1 MALISRKLTY
11 FFLVSGLIAVLLS
24 SYPIVFFGKSYVSPG
39 YGPQLLYDD
48 WPLIPGYKSPDRE
61 SLSSDHGAMPWA
73 FLPYSRV
80 QHEAVFEHGEFPLWN
95 RYNSAGL
102 PLFGQG
108 QSMILDPLHW
118 IVVAGEGNG
127 WAWDVKFLLS
137 KLLFLTGIGACVFSI
152 TRSRAITFALMV
164 SVAFIG
170 FYYYRFNHPVYF
182 NLTYVPWLFF
192 SYLALIRGLQGGD
205 VIGSRRWQL
214 WPMFG
219 IFAMSLLLLFSGTPK
234 GTSILFGALHFA
246 GLIGVIGTS
255 KGIREKAINFGVL
268 LVLWTAIA
276 LASAPHWLIFLDTL
290 SKVST
295 VYDNPHCG
303 FNSRLWWFIDSLFL
317 GPKLLPW
324 GGPTMNTFLSVCALM
339 VLVVFPRLV
348 RKPIFWMALLPLVG
362 LLAFAYGVI
371 PNHICQKI
379 PLIGSIH
386 KTFYVCFIAA
396 IVFAVVLAGFGL
408 REFFADLKAGVGRF
422 KWTVFVL
429 ILFALFVHWA
439 YPDYDSYDA
448 ALSAAGM
455 LAAFGIGGTVLLF
468 LLGIWLYR
476 PGRGFSVPS
485 TVVLGCLFV
494 LPHSYHG
501 LHFSTGW
508 KDLDALII
516 NPTPR
521 ADYLEPS
528 PAIESLGH
536 LLSDDNFPSGEY
548 GSEVSPTLSDKSKL
562 VTIILERAK
571 RTGGNQ
577 EEIKKYEEVLKKSIM
592 SSSDSLEIQH
602 HAVNFLRG
610 VKARPWPEGPE
621 RLLGDG
627 RGPMSGFY
635 SFLKLESLNGPDAL
649 MHARYMEFLDLMG
662 WRLPRCEHWLRT
674 MKGDETFRFEALL
687 DVLNVGYLLSTR
699 RDIGTPHLTS
709 DFIRYADT
717 KEVPTENEGDGQS
730 WSLSLQKGPS
740 RGVDRVSC
748 APQSKGLKPDG
759 KEDNVFVMDFNVPDV
774 ESEAENVI
782 VAINLDRQSPPGLW
796 DTEASGY
803 LSSASFKR
811 GTPLLNSS
819 DGVVQI
825 PVSGPSQRLW
835 IYTCADGFDQP
846 DSQYRIRAAVKKA
859 KVPPLVMSSDMK
871 VWEREHPWPR
881 AFFVDEIATYIDRD
895 HDLAKFIRQA
905 DGLPLAAVEA
915 EKTLWPNPERT
926 VVAATD
932 YRLTSNSTSFR
943 IEAPS
948 SGMVV
953 LTETHIP
960 GDVHVTINGGSG
972 QVMTVNHAFRGIEIK
987 EPGLYDIKFFYRP
1000 QYWSTAWI
1008 MFGLGLGLVILISL
1022 LCIRYQRRSA
1032 E

>member
-1 MALISRKLTY
+1 MTPASRKLT
-11 FFLVSGLIAVLLS
+11 FFLLISGLIAVLLS

-48 WPLIPGYKSPDRE
+48 WPLIPGYKSSDRE
-61 SLSSDHGAMPWA
+61 SLGADPGAMSWA

-137 KLLFLTGIGACVFSI
+137 KLLFLTGIGACVFLI
-152 TRSRAITFALMV
+152 TRSRAISLALMV

-170 FYYYRFNHPVYF
+170 FFYYRFNHPVYF

-192 SYLALIRGLQGGD
+192 SYLELARGLQGDNGID
-205 VIGSRRWQL
+205 TGRWRL
-214 WPMFG
+214 WPIFG
-219 IFAMSLLLLFSGTPK
+219 VFATSLLLLFSGTPK

-246 GLIGVIGTS
+246 GLIGVIGVS
-255 KGIREKAINFGVL
+255 RGVREKAVNFGVL

-317 GPKLLPW
+317 GPELLPW
-324 GGPTMNTFLSVCALM
+324 GGPTTNIFLSVSALM
-339 VLVVFPRLV
+339 SLVVLPRLV
-348 RKPIFWMALLPLVG
+348 RKPVFWMALLPLVG

-379 PLIGSIH
+379 PLIGTIH
-386 KTFYVCFIAA
+386 HIYDVCFTAA
-396 IVFAVVLAGFGL
+396 IVFVVLLAGFGL
-408 REFFADLKAGVGRF
+408 QEFFADLKAGVGRI

-429 ILFALFVHWA
+429 FLFVLFIYWT
-439 YPDYDSYDA
+439 YPYWERITTNA
-448 ALSAAGM
+448 VGM
-455 LAAFGIGGTVLLF
+455 LVIFGIGGTTLLF

-476 PGRGFSVPS
+476 PGTGFSVPS
-485 TVVLGCLFV
+485 TVALGCLFV
-494 LPHSYHG
+494 LPHIYHG
-501 LHFSTGW
+501 LHLSTGW

-528 PAIESLGH
+528 PAIESLGY
-536 LLSDDNFPSGEY
+536 LLPADNFHSGDYE
-548 GSEVSPTLSDKSKL
+548 GQASPTLNDKTKI
-562 VTIILERAK
+562 VEIILARAK
-571 RTGGNQ
+571 RTGGDDG
-577 EEIKKYEEVLKKSIM
+577 EIEKYEEVLKESIRN
-592 SSSDSLEIQH
+592 STDSLEMH
-602 HAVNFLRG
+602 RHAVNFLHR

-621 RLLGDG
+621 RFLGDG

-649 MHARYMEFLDLMG
+649 MHARYMELLDLMG
-662 WRLPRCEHWLRT
+662 WTLPRCEHWLRT
-674 MKGDETFRFEALL
+674 MRGGELFRFEALL
-687 DVLNVGYLLSTR
+687 DALNVGHLLSFR
-699 RDIGTPHLTS
+699 RDIGTRHLAS
-709 DFIRYADT
+709 DFIRYSDT
-717 KEVPTENEGDGQS
+717 KEVPTENQGDGQS
-730 WSLSLQKGPS
+730 WSLSLQKVSSLGI
-740 RGVDRVSC
+740 DRVSC
-748 APQSKGLKPDG
+748 ASQSKGLRPDG
-759 KEDNVFVMDFNVPDV
+759 KADNVFVLDFHVPGV
-774 ESEAENVI
+774 ESDTENII

-796 DTEASGY
+796 DTASSGY
-803 LSSASFKR
+803 LSGVSLARES
-811 GTPLLNSS
+811 PLLNGS

-825 PVSGPSQRLW
+825 PVSGSSQRLW
-835 IYTCADGFDQP
+835 IYTCADGFDKP

-881 AFFVDEIATYIDRD
+881 AFFVDEIASYVDRD

-905 DGLPLAAVEA
+905 DGLPLAAMEA

-932 YRLTSNSTSFR
+932 YQLTSNSTSFR
-943 IEAPS
+943 VEAPV
-948 SGMVV
+948 SGVVV

-960 GDVHVTINGGSG
+960 GDVHVTINGRRGE
-972 QVMTVNHAFRGIEIK
+972 VMTVNHAFRGIEIK
-987 EPGLYDIKFFYRP
+987 EPGSYDIKFFYRP
-1000 QYWSTAWI
+1000 RLWYTSWI
-1008 MFGLGLGLVILISL
+1008 MFGLGLTLLISIASSFRIL
-1022 LCIRYQRRSA
+1022 YKHRIPV
-1032 E
+1032 

>member
-1 MALISRKLTY
+1 
-11 FFLVSGLIAVLLS
+11 
-24 SYPIVFFGKSYVSPG
+24 
-39 YGPQLLYDD
+39 
-48 WPLIPGYKSPDRE
+48 
-61 SLSSDHGAMPWA
+61 
-73 FLPYSRV
+73 
-80 QHEAVFEHGEFPLWN
+80 
-95 RYNSAGL
+95 
-102 PLFGQG
+102 
-108 QSMILDPLHW
+108 
-118 IVVAGEGNG
+118 
-127 WAWDVKFLLS
+127 
-137 KLLFLTGIGACVFSI
+137 
-152 TRSRAITFALMV
+152 
-164 SVAFIG
+164 
-170 FYYYRFNHPVYF
+170 
-182 NLTYVPWLFF
+182 
-192 SYLALIRGLQGGD
+192 
-205 VIGSRRWQL
+205 
-214 WPMFG
+214 MFG

-295 VYDNPHCG
+295 IYDNPHCG

-317 GPKLLPW
+317 GPELLPW
-324 GGPTMNTFLSVCALM
+324 GGPTTNTFLSVCALM
-339 VLVVFPRLV
+339 VLVVLPRLV
-348 RKPIFWMALLPLVG
+348 RKPVFWMTFLPLVG
-362 LLAFAYGVI
+362 LLAFAYGVV

-422 KWTVFVL
+422 KWTLFVL
-429 ILFALFVHWA
+429 ILFVLFVHWA

-662 WRLPRCEHWLRT
+662 WTLPRCEHWLRT

-699 RDIGTPHLTS
+699 RDIGTRHLAS

-717 KEVPTENEGDGQS
+717 KEVSTENEGDGQS
-730 WSLSLQKGPS
+730 WSLSLQKVS
-740 RGVDRVSC
+740 SLGVDRVSC

-759 KEDNVFVMDFNVPDV
+759 KEDNVFVMDFHVPDV
-774 ESEAENVI
+774 ESEADHVI
-782 VAINLDRQSPPGLW
+782 DALRLERNDQQRMLNICDPSSSSELFERYVDKYPDLLAAYTADRQSVSKMEWGRMHYCKLGFKENRKVLPPGIFHTGGPDNVL
-796 DTEASGY
+796 G
-803 LSSASFKR
+803 ASFKR
-811 GTPLLNSS
+811 GVPLLNSS
-819 DGVVQI
+819 GGVVQI

-881 AFFVDEIATYIDRD
+881 AFFVDEIATYKEVNQPSYRYGAYSRCPAIATYIDRD

-1008 MFGLGLGLVILISL
+1008 MFGLGLALVILISL
-1022 LCIRYQRRSA
+1022 LCIRYQRRST